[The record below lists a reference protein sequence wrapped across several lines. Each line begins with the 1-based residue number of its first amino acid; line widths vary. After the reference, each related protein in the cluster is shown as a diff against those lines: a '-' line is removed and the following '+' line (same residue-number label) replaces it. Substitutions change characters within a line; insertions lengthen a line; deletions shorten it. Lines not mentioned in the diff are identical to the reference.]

1 MTEFDTQP
9 LVAVRDV
16 TKVYRTPT
24 QTLFGKRN
32 RVHALAGVTLEV
44 PRGQSVAIVGE
55 SGSGKTTLSRQLLG
69 LSTPT
74 SGEVFFDG
82 RRIDPRTDDLVW
94 LRRRTGL
101 VFQDPY
107 SSFNPRRTIGDSVT
121 EPLESA
127 AEPCSHEEQL
137 EMARAMLVR
146 VGLPADAVDRLPR
159 AFSGGQRQRIAIARA
174 LIHRPELLVG
184 DEPVSALDVL
194 VRAHVLELLA
204 ELRAEL
210 GLTMI
215 TITHDLSIV
224 PQLAEHTV
232 VMSNGLI
239 VEDGPTAQILT
250 QPEHPYTRELL
261 AARIELPPTTW
272 RG

>member
-1 MTEFDTQP
+1 MTNEASHP
-9 LVAVRDV
+9 LVTMRDV
-16 TKVYRTPT
+16 TKVFKTPA
-24 QTLFGKRN
+24 QSLFGKRN

-44 PRGQSVAIVGE
+44 PRGQSLAIVGE

-69 LSTPT
+69 LSRPT
-74 SGEVFFDG
+74 TGEVSFDG
-82 RRIDPRTDDLVW
+82 RLVDPRTDDLVW

-121 EPLESA
+121 ESLDA
-127 AEPCSHEEQL
+127 AAQVCGREEQL

-194 VRAHVLELLA
+194 VRARVLELLA
-204 ELRAEL
+204 QLRAEL

-224 PQLAEHTV
+224 PQLAERTV
-232 VMSNGLI
+232 VMSNGVI
-239 VEDGPTAQILT
+239 VEDGPTEQVLT

>member
-1 MTEFDTQP
+1 MTENGVQP
-9 LVAVRDV
+9 LVAARDV
-16 TKVYRTPT
+16 TKVYRTPAH
-24 QTLFGKRN
+24 TLFGKRN

-69 LSTPT
+69 LSKPT
-74 SGEVFFDG
+74 SGEVAFDG
-82 RRIDPRTDDLVW
+82 RKVDPRTDDLVW

-107 SSFNPRRTIGDSVT
+107 SSFNPRRTIGDSVA

-127 AEPCSHEEQL
+127 AEPCSREEQL

-174 LIHRPELLVG
+174 LIHHPELLVG

-204 ELRAEL
+204 QLRAEL

-224 PQLAEHTV
+224 PQLAERTV

-250 QPEHPYTRELL
+250 QPEHPYTQELL
-261 AARIELPPTTW
+261 AARLELPPTTW